1 LNAAEAA
8 PAAGPTSPGLR
19 RRLAALLYEGVLL
32 FGVVWAVGIVYGV
45 ATNQRHALHGALGLK
60 ITLFAVLGLYFV
72 YFWSRHGQT
81 LAMRT
86 WRLRVVGPDGR
97 PPGAGRAALR
107 YLLAWLWFLPALAV
121 VGASGLAGGGAIT
134 TIVVVGVI
142 AYAALARLRADRQF
156 LHDVLCGTRVVDAPP
171 PGKACAP
178 SPR

>member
-86 WRLRVVGPDGR
+86 WRLRVVGPSS
-97 PPGAGRAALR
+97 AARAM
-107 YLLAWLWFLPALAV
+107 
-121 VGASGLAGGGAIT
+121 
-134 TIVVVGVI
+134 
-142 AYAALARLRADRQF
+142 
-156 LHDVLCGTRVVDAPP
+156 APP
-171 PGKACAP
+171 PAYTALPRCALASTAARARP
-178 SPR
+178 PRQRAASAGAAGSWSTAAAGSV